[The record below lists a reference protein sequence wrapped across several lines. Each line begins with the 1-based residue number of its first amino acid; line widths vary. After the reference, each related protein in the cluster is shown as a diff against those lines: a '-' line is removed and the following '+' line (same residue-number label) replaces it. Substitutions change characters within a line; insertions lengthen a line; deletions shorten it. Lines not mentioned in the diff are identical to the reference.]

1 MSMTTLH
8 LEVITPQRTVLSAQ
22 VSDLQFPSLTKG
34 YYGILPTH
42 TPLMTPLNNG
52 VIYFSIGNQKRMV
65 TVFGGFAEVGPDR
78 VTILAQESETEDQ
91 IDFKAAEVECQQA
104 LKLLQDSPNED
115 SLRTAQAL
123 LDRAR
128 IRMECSGRTASH

>member
-65 TVFGGFAEVGPDR
+65 TVFGGFA
-78 VTILAQESETEDQ
+78 
-91 IDFKAAEVECQQA
+91 
-104 LKLLQDSPNED
+104 
-115 SLRTAQAL
+115 
-123 LDRAR
+123 
-128 IRMECSGRTASH
+128 